1 MGTQTPRVTGAVAN
15 TFNVGRRL
23 RFFAL
28 VDFKTGHT
36 AVSNTEIVRCS
47 GAAGA
52 GLCRVNYFPREYDS
66 LYVAEATIAA
76 LSGSYVDQFFSSASF
91 AKLREVS
98 ATYNLPENWVRGTQ
112 TSFTLAARELGTWTK
127 FRGID
132 PEALVGI
139 NDQAVTPPL
148 NRIIATF
155 NIKW

>member
-1 MGTQTPRVTGAVAN
+1 N

-36 AVSNTEIVRCS
+36 AVSNAEIVRCS
-47 GAAGA
+47 GLAGQ
-52 GLCRVNYFPREYDS
+52 GVGFCRANYFPKEYDS
-66 LYVAEATIAA
+66 LYVAEATTAA
-76 LSGSYVDQFFSSASF
+76 VAGNYLDQYFSSASF
-91 AKLREVS
+91 AKLRELS

-112 TSFTLAARELGTWTK
+112 TSFTLAAREFGTWTK

-132 PEALVGI
+132 PEAIVGI

-148 NRIIATF
+148 SRLIATF